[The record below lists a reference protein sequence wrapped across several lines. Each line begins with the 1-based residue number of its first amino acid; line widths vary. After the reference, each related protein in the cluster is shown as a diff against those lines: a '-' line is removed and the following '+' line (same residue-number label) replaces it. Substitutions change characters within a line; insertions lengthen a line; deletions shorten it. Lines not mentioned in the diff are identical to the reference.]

1 MPTATI
7 TTAVA
12 ATIAAT
18 AVVTTITV
26 VAVTTS
32 VVAALGYY
40 DNGPGRVIR
49 TRVAIV
55 RTRRRVIAIVRAAKR
70 GHAAA
75 KGEQTQKKGKNEG
88 FSFHIIEDKPQLD
101 NY

>member
-7 TTAVA
+7 T
-12 ATIAAT
+12 ATIATT
-18 AVVTTITV
+18 AMVTTITV
-26 VAVTTS
+26 

-70 GHAAA
+70 GYAAA
-75 KGEQTQKKGKNEG
+75 KGEQTQKKGENEG

-101 NY
+101 NYG